1 MTDMTIRKSIRVERP
16 RDIAFRVFCEEMAQW
31 WPHGFSEDSKMAL
44 EPRLGGRLYESRTDG
59 SEYEIGRITTYE
71 PPAVVAFS
79 WTAPSWDVATQV
91 EVRFIADGD
100 ATLVQLEHRGW
111 EQNAKAAETHK
122 NYNNGWVGILGHYQ
136 THLAPTA

>member
-44 EPRLGGRLYESRTDG
+44 EPRLGGRLYESRKDG

-91 EVRFIADGD
+91 EVRFMADGD

-122 NYNNGWVGILGHYQ
+122 NYNNGWEGILGHYQ